1 MIERWSSV
9 VLGLVVPAAALLIGI
24 PLVANTSVHV
34 GGVPL
39 LFAYAFALFPFTT
52 VCLWLAWRI
61 DAPHYAEDL
70 AYEDAATD
78 GEAGA

>member
-9 VLGLVVPAAALLIGI
+9 VLGLVVPAAALLVGI
-24 PLVANTSVHV
+24 PLVANTSVHI

-61 DAPHYAEDL
+61 DAPYYAEDL
-70 AYEDAATD
+70 EH
-78 GEAGA
+78 EAEEAEA